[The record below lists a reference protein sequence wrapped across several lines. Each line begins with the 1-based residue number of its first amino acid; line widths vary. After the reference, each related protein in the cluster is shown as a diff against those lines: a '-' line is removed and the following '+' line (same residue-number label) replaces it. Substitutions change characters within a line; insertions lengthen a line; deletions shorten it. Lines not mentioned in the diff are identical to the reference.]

1 MNTMVCK
8 QCGAVNISR
17 QNWVAMCLPCWPM
30 LPMLPRGGGA
40 RGHYLDPISKDTVG
54 EQEGV
59 QEVNG
64 EEAEVC
70 QSLELGGQW
79 TAECAENR
87 EQRSV
92 CCAEC
97 CVLCDVCCVMCD
109 VYCVQCAVCRV

>member
-1 MNTMVCK
+1 MSK
-8 QCGAVNISR
+8 SR
-17 QNWVAMCLPCWPM
+17 ASGQNVGQVEKTWARGQE
-30 LPMLPRGGGA
+30 RGGGA

-70 QSLELGGQW
+70 QSLKLGGQW
-79 TAECAENR
+79 TAECAESR
-87 EQRSV
+87 EQRAV
-92 CCAEC
+92 LCAEC

-109 VYCVQCAVCRV
+109 V